1 MSMAENTNAAGAKS
15 SNGFVTLFLPGL
27 LLGLVV
33 GGVAGAFLA
42 PLADA
47 PAKVSA
53 PTGGGSSVK
62 PNNSGPRDALPTPV
76 EPVVTP
82 EGADAKPVENK
93 PVETKPVEVKP
104 AETKPAETKP
114 VEPVKKP

>member
-27 LLGLVV
+27 LLGLVM

-53 PTGGGSSVK
+53 PAGGGAVRQ
-62 PNNSGPRDALPTPV
+62 NNSGPRDSVPTPA

-82 EGADAKPVENK
+82 ESA
-93 PVETKPVEVKP
+93 ETKPADVKPADVKP
-104 AETKPAETKP
+104 AENKPADVKPAETKP